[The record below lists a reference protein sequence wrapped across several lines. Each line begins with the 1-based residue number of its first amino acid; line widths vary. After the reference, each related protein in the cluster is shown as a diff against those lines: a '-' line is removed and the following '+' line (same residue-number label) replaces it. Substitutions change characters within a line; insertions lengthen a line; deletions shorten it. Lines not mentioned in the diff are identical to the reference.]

1 MLSIGNSLS
10 NWLLNQLETVPLSL
24 LRDNALLAPRRLLE
38 RILGE
43 REAEEVRA
51 LLNRPPSTAPRVP
64 TVLLPGV
71 MGSLLASIRG
81 ISTIIWFDPTVLLN
95 GHLNLLDLN
104 DDGTG
109 DRSPD
114 VEIVPVGIEK
124 LFYLRLILTLARET
138 RLYEFPYDWRRQL
151 EWNAQLL
158 HEAIQHW
165 SVATP
170 QRRFT
175 LVGHSMGGM
184 VARTYLALYPKEAEQ
199 HIDRVILLGSPL
211 YGVPIAALAF
221 TGETVECQI
230 VARLHPDNDVLRF
243 TSNLPVTYQL
253 LPPPPELFTPKRHY
267 PFNWD
272 IYDAKA
278 WGLPNVRQDYLD
290 KAKKWHE
297 LLATSDPQV
306 EIVEIAGCHKA
317 TLTDI
322 RCPSDGRPG
331 DSGYAL
337 VTQEHGEDSGDDTVP
352 LWSVRKEGIITYYIE
367 ERHRNLPSNQ
377 EVLDAVLEL
386 VHAGKPN
393 LATEVPMPSGL
404 LERLRAVPIMVQA
417 MELRRRIEEGE
428 FNREDLQKLFF
439 AR

>member
-1 MLSIGNSLS
+1 MPGISNTLSD
-10 NWLLNQLETVPLSL
+10 WLLDWLEAAPLDL
-24 LRDNALLAPRRLLE
+24 LRGSTLLDPRRLVE

-51 LLNRPPSTAPRVP
+51 LLDRPPSTAPRVP
-64 TVLLPGV
+64 TVLLPGI

-81 ISTIIWFDPTVLLN
+81 ISTILWFDPTVILN

-124 LFYLRLILTLARET
+124 LFYLKLVLTLARET
-138 RLYEFPYDWRRQL
+138 RLYEFPYDWRRHL
-151 EWNAQLL
+151 EWNAQQL
-158 HEAIQHW
+158 HRALERW
-165 SVATP
+165 SAAAP

-199 HIDRVILLGSPL
+199 RIERVILLGSPL
-211 YGVPIAALAF
+211 HGVPLAALVF
-221 TGETVECQI
+221 NGEIVECQI

-253 LPPPPELFTPKRHY
+253 LPPPPELFLPERHY
-267 PFNWD
+267 PLNWD
-272 IYDAKA
+272 IYDAGA

-290 KAKKWHE
+290 DARSWHE
-297 LLATSDPQV
+297 LMARADAQV
-306 EIVEIAGCHKA
+306 ETIEIAGCHRA

-322 RCPSDGRPG
+322 RCPAEGSPG
-331 DSGYAL
+331 DSAYAL

-352 LWSVRKEGIITYYIE
+352 LWSVRKEGVSTYYIE
-367 ERHRNLPSNQ
+367 DRHRNLPSNR
-377 EVLDAVLEL
+377 AVLGAILEL
-386 VHAGKPN
+386 AHGGKPD
-393 LATEVPMPSGL
+393 LPRVVPEPSGL
-404 LERLRAVPIMVQA
+404 LERLRTAPAMQQA
-417 MELRRRIEEGE
+417 MELRRRLEAGE
-428 FNREDLQKLFF
+428 LTREDLQKLFF